1 MTGFQKRLL
10 AGAIASALCFGPGGA
25 IAQTGEQTAEQTG
38 EQTGEQTAE
47 QTGRLGELFAELATP
62 GRDDWERIEGEITRI
77 WSQSGSPAMDLLL
90 RRAGEAIEAKD
101 FVAAIDHLGAL
112 TDHAPG
118 FAEGWNARATA
129 FFLMDEYALSVADI
143 ERTLALNPR
152 HFGALEGLAAI
163 LEETDQPDLALRALR
178 EAQAINP
185 NRPSVQQG
193 LARLE
198 RLTGD
203 VEL

>member
-10 AGAIASALCFGPGGA
+10 AGAVASALG
-25 IAQTGEQTAEQTG
+25 
-38 EQTGEQTAE
+38 
-47 QTGRLGELFAELATP
+47 LFAELSEP
-62 GRDDWERIEGEITRI
+62 GREDWPRVEAEIVRL

-90 RRAGEAIEAKD
+90 RRAAEAIEAED
-101 FVAAIDHLGAL
+101 FAAAVEHLSAL
-112 TDHAPG
+112 TDHAPE

-129 FFLMDEYALSVADI
+129 FYLLDEYALSMADI

-163 LEETDQPDLALRALR
+163 FEELGQDELALKAL
-178 EAQAINP
+178 QAAHDINP
-185 NRPSVQQG
+185 NRPSVQEG
-193 LARLE
+193 LARLQ
-198 RLTGD
+198 RKTGA